1 MHKKNL
7 IRNNND
13 KSSIYYTPRSKFD
26 DKGDKDD
33 KDKKPLNIVDYLK
46 SLSRKAKDLIDEIED
61 VDCDIDDGK
70 LLFIGDNKEK
80 FNFNT
85 FNMALGFLSDIY
97 NGKI

>member
-61 VDCDIDDGK
+61 VDCDIHDGK
-70 LLFIGDNKEK
+70 LLFIGDNKEN

-85 FNMALGFLSDIY
+85 FNMPLGFLSDIY